1 MKRPA
6 ILYDSYCKLCNAE
19 IEYYKKKD
27 PTNIFEYIDIMN
39 PKFDATKYQLTKSD
53 VHKYFHV
60 IDKNGDILAGID
72 AFNYIWKELDTFILL
87 QQLYCLKVGR
97 LLMKLGYNGFVKARP
112 YLPRKK
118 NCGDYCE
125 I

>member
-1 MKRPA
+1 MEKPA

-27 PTNIFEYIDIMN
+27 PGQVFDYIDIMN
-39 PKFDATKYQLTKSD
+39 PKFSAESFQLTKGE

-60 IDKNGDILAGID
+60 VREDGSILRGVE
-72 AFNYIWKELDTFILL
+72 AFNFIWKKLNTFSFLQVLYRIDLGKKLL
-87 QQLYCLKVGR
+87 NF
-97 LLMKLGYNGFVKARP
+97 GYNGFIKLRP
-112 YLPRKK
+112 YLPRK
-118 NCGDYCE
+118 NDCDEYCE